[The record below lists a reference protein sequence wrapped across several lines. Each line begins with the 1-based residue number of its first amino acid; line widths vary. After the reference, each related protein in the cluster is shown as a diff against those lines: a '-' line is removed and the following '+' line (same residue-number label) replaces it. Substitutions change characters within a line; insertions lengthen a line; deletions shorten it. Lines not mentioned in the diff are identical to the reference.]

1 MTDNPA
7 RPTHSRRGFIQ
18 GTAAFAAAA
27 TVAPLPAFAEE
38 SAEDFIARISSQILS
53 VVNSSAPSDTK
64 KKQFREMLNTYADIP
79 TIAVFSLGKYARRL
93 NEKDRETYYGLVV
106 DYISHIFALHADG
119 FGGEKVSI
127 LGSSK
132 RSEREMLVSSKVR
145 FPNGRSLP
153 VAWRVLKNPKGYK
166 VFDVSVNGIWLA
178 IQQRSEFTSVI
189 QRNNGS
195 IKALLDFLGSRA

>member
-1 MTDNPA
+1 M
-7 RPTHSRRGFIQ
+7 
-18 GTAAFAAAA
+18 
-27 TVAPLPAFAEE
+27 
-38 SAEDFIARISSQILS
+38 
-53 VVNSSAPSDTK
+53 NSGAPSGTK

-93 NEKDRETYYGLVV
+93 NDEDRETYYGLVV

-145 FPNGRSLP
+145 FSNGRSLP
-153 VAWRVLKNPKGYK
+153 VAWRVLKSAKGYK

-195 IKALLDFLGSRA
+195 IKALLDFLGGRA

>member
-1 MTDNPA
+1 MTDDPA
-7 RPTHSRRGFIQ
+7 IPTSSRRGFIR
-18 GTAAFAAAA
+18 TSTAFAAAA
-27 TVAPLPAFAEE
+27 TLMPASALAEE
-38 SAEDFIARISSQILS
+38 SVEDFIARISGQILS
-53 VVNSSAPSDTK
+53 VVNSGAPSGTK

-93 NEKDRETYYGLVV
+93 NDKDRETYYGLVV
-106 DYISHIFALHADG
+106 DYISHIFALHAEG
-119 FGGEKVSI
+119 FSGEKVSI
-127 LGSSK
+127 LGSSQ

-145 FPNGRSLP
+145 FANGRSLP
-153 VAWRVLKNPKGYK
+153 VAWRVLKAPKGYK

-195 IKALLDFLGSRA
+195 IKALLDFLGNRA